1 MSFLM
6 KREVTIVEARS
17 RASDS
22 VLERYRGYL
31 HLLAKLSLG
40 HRLQAKLD
48 PSDLVQLTLL
58 RAYQARDQIQG
69 AGECER
75 AAWLRKVFAT
85 TTADEVRR
93 YSRGKCD
100 VGLER
105 SLLTSLDE
113 TSTRLEAWLAADQS
127 SPSQQALRHE
137 QLVLLAEALAAIPE
151 DQRRAVELHH
161 LGGYSVADVGTQLGR
176 SKAAVAGLLR
186 RGLRG
191 LRQRR
196 GSESESEN
204 EAEGQG

>member
-1 MSFLM
+1 
-6 KREVTIVEARS
+6 
-17 RASDS
+17 
-22 VLERYRGYL
+22 L
-31 HLLAKLSLG
+31 HLLA
-40 HRLQAKLD
+40 RLQVGRRLQGKLD

-58 RAYQARDQIQG
+58 RAYQSLDQFRG
-69 AGECER
+69 TEESER

-93 YSRGKCD
+93 YSRGKRD

-105 SLLTSLDE
+105 SLLTSLDQ

-137 QLVLLAEALAAIPE
+137 QLVLLAEALTAMPE
-151 DQRRAVELHH
+151 DQRQAVELHH
-161 LGGYSVADVGTQLGR
+161 LGGYSVADVGAQLGR

-191 LRQRR
+191 LRQRL
-196 GSESESEN
+196 GS
-204 EAEGQG
+204 EGQG

>member
-1 MSFLM
+1 
-6 KREVTIVEARS
+6 VEERS
-17 RASDS
+17 QTSDL
-22 VLERYRGYL
+22 VLERYRDYL
-31 HLLAKLSLG
+31 GLLARLSLG
-40 HRLQAKLD
+40 RRLQGKLD

-93 YSRGKCD
+93 YSRGKRD
-100 VGLER
+100 VALER

-161 LGGYSVADVGTQLGR
+161 LAGHSVADVGTQLGR

-186 RGLRG
+186 RGLRE
-191 LRQRR
+191 LRQRL
-196 GSESESEN
+196 GSESKSEGLN
-204 EAEGQG
+204 EDQG